1 MSFVYF
7 MVFVI
12 FILPTLIIILSIISQ
27 KGKKIEKLAQQ
38 KKYVEAK
45 ALEEQ
50 RYQADLKYKQEVLE
64 QMKLN
69 NNKV

>member
-1 MSFVYF
+1 